1 MGYSERLLLFN
12 IGADDTPEGEVV
24 FVLDLKLLLDT
35 VLPEVGDVDLV
46 VFRVIAGVFVTGH
59 IDVIS
64 CDSETNALAESR
76 FGDFL
81 CACLCPDVR
90 ADVLG

>member
-35 VLPEVGDVDLV
+35 VLPEVGEVDQVILSI
-46 VFRVIAGVFVTGH
+46 IAGALVTGD
-59 IDVIS
+59 IDVVAGY
-64 CDSETNALAESR
+64 SEANSLAEGS

-81 CACLCPDVR
+81 RAC
-90 ADVLG
+90 